1 MLSMEKQEVCERVIA
16 LIESKVYSD
25 KGISLND
32 DLRDE
37 LGLDSLEIFELMCDC
52 EEDFKIALPEDT
64 YDVRT
69 VQNLTDIVFKK
80 IQG

>member
-1 MLSMEKQEVCERVIA
+1 MEKQEVCERVIA

-37 LGLDSLEIFELMCDC
+37 LGLDSLDIFELMCDC
-52 EEDFKIALPEDT
+52 EKDFKIALPEDT